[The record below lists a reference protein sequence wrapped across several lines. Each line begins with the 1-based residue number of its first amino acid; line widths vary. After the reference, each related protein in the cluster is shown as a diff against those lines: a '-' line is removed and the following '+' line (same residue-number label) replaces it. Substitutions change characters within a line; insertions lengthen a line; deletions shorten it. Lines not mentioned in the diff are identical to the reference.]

1 MIDYAQRLTDE
12 ITGGTERLSPAER
25 DASHPNLRPRDAA
38 TLILI
43 DRTGRETK
51 VLLGRRH
58 HGHTFMPGKF
68 VFPGGRVE
76 PVDRLMPVAASLH
89 PQTEARL
96 MRSVQRPSAGKARAF
111 ALAAIRETFEE
122 TGLLVGKKQKL
133 PPRGVGAPWTKY
145 ANAGFAP
152 DLSGMHFIARAI
164 TPPRRVRRFDSRFFA
179 ADAGSIA
186 HRIGGAVSPQ
196 AELVELVWIPLSEAK
211 RVDMPL
217 ITEIVLEELTTRIAA
232 GLRSNLPVPFYRWIR
247 GRCVRELL

>member
-12 ITGGTERLSPAER
+12 ITVGTGRLGAAER
-25 DASHPNLRPRDAA
+25 DASHPNMRPRDAA

-43 DRTGRETK
+43 DRTRRETK

-76 PVDRLMPVAASLH
+76 PVDRLMPVAEPLH
-89 PQTEARL
+89 PQIEARL
-96 MRSVQRPSAGKARAF
+96 MRSLQRPSPGRARAF

-122 TGLLVGKKQKL
+122 TGLLLGKKQNKPL
-133 PPRGVGAPWTKY
+133 PGVGTPWAKY

-152 DLSGMHFIARAI
+152 DLSRMHFIARAI
-164 TPPRRVRRFDSRFFA
+164 TPPRRIRRFDSRFFA
-179 ADAGSIA
+179 ADAGAIA
-186 HRIGGAVSPQ
+186 KRIDGVVSPQ
-196 AELVELVWIPLSEAK
+196 SELVELVWIPLSEAK
-211 RVDMPL
+211 RLDMPL
-217 ITEIVLEELTTRIAA
+217 ITEIVLEELTARIAA
-232 GLRSNLPVPFYRWIR
+232 GLRSSLPVPFYRWVR